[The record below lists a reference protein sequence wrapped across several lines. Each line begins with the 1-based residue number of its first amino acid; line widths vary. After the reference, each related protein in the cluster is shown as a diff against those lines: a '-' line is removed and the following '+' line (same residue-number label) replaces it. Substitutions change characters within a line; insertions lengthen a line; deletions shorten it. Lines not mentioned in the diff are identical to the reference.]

1 LRGFQNP
8 IVFPPVLGK
17 SSLKF
22 VFPFKSEKA
31 VTKIDISQP
40 PLFFLLLLF
49 ISLLLSCASISPLT
63 APPDNFPLR
72 AAVPGELTPQWEAF
86 APGIDYFEGRTGKPR
101 LELWAIRVDLGN
113 PDLEFV
119 VNGADQEGE
128 GSKAGGPGIIP
139 STTVSGFVR
148 NYGCIAG
155 INTNPFDPVS
165 AVVGED
171 RTIAGITLADGFLT
185 APPHPH
191 FDALVF
197 YSDGSA
203 AIVNQAGLD
212 VETLGNV
219 RNAVGGFFVVLR
231 GGVIPEHLP
240 ARKDRHPRSAAGL
253 SGDGK
258 TLYLL
263 AIDGRRPRS
272 VGATEEEI
280 GLILTRLGANDGLNF
295 DGGGST
301 ALVLR
306 YPDGKIRPVNTPI
319 HGMIPGKERAVAT
332 CLGIRR
338 KGNAPANAFAD

>member
-1 LRGFQNP
+1 VRKTGHGKTPGSF
-8 IVFPPVLGK
+8 FVL
-17 SSLKF
+17 F
-22 VFPFKSEKA
+22 
-31 VTKIDISQP
+31 
-40 PLFFLLLLF
+40 F

-63 APPDNFPLR
+63 TAPDNFPLR

-101 LELWAIRVDLGN
+101 LELRAIRVDLGN

-119 VNGADQEGE
+119 VNGAEREGE
-128 GSKAGGPGIIP
+128 GPKAAGIGIIP
-139 STTVSGFVR
+139 STTVSGFAR

-171 RTIAGITLADGFLT
+171 RTISGIALAEGFLI

-197 YSDGSA
+197 YNDGSA

-212 VETLGNV
+212 AEALGSI

-231 GGVIPEHLP
+231 DGVIPEHVP
-240 ARKDRHPRSAAGL
+240 AQKARHPRSAAGL
-253 SGDGK
+253 SKDGK

-263 AIDGRRPRS
+263 AIDGRRLGS
-272 VGATEEEI
+272 VGATEEET
-280 GLILTRLGANDGLNF
+280 GVILTRLGASDGLNF

-301 ALVLR
+301 ALILR
-306 YPDGKIRPVNTPI
+306 YPDGTIGPVNTPI

-338 KGNAPANAFAD
+338 RGNAPPPTRAFAD

>member
-1 LRGFQNP
+1 MVFGINCLR
-8 IVFPPVLGK
+8 
-17 SSLKF
+17 SA
-22 VFPFKSEKA
+22 FPFTSGEAAVKS
-31 VTKIDISQP
+31 DLLP
-40 PLFFLLLLF
+40 PPPFFLLLLF

-63 APPDNFPLR
+63 TAPDSFPLR
-72 AAVPGELTPQWEAF
+72 AAVPGELVPRWEAF
-86 APGIDYFEGRTGKPR
+86 APGIDYLEGRIGKPR

-119 VNGADQEGE
+119 VNGADHKDDG
-128 GSKAGGPGIIP
+128 AGPGVENPGIIP

-165 AVVGED
+165 AVAGED
-171 RTIAGITLADGFLT
+171 RTIAGITLADGFLI
-185 APPHPH
+185 APPHPQ

-197 YSDGSA
+197 YNDGSA
-203 AIVNQAGLD
+203 AMVNQAGLD
-212 VETLGNV
+212 AEALGSI

-231 GGVIPEHLP
+231 DGVIPEQVP
-240 ARKDRHPRSAAGL
+240 ARKARHPRSAAGL

-263 AIDGRRPRS
+263 AIDGRRFGS
-272 VGATEEEI
+272 LGATEEET
-280 GLILTRLGANDGLNF
+280 GVILARLGADHGLNF

-301 ALVLR
+301 TLSLR
-306 YPDGKIRPVNTPI
+306 YPDGKVRPVNTPI

-332 CLGIRR
+332 CLGIRKR
-338 KGNAPANAFAD
+338 ADD

>member
-1 LRGFQNP
+1 MRKTGYGKTPGSLSRFQNP
-8 IVFPPVLGK
+8 TVFLPALGK
-17 SSLKF
+17 SSLKSA
-22 VFPFKSEKA
+22 FPFKPEEA
-31 VTKIDISQP
+31 VAKIAILQP
-40 PLFFLLLLF
+40 PLFFLVLFF
-49 ISLLLSCASISPLT
+49 ISLPLSCASISPLAT
-63 APPDNFPLR
+63 PPDSFPLR

-86 APGIDYFEGRTGKPR
+86 APGIDYFDGRIGKPR

-128 GSKAGGPGIIP
+128 GPRGENSGIIP

-165 AVVGED
+165 AMVGED
-171 RTIAGITLADGFLT
+171 RTISGITLADGILI

-197 YSDGSA
+197 YNDGSA

-212 VETLGNV
+212 AEALGSI
-219 RNAVGGFFVVLR
+219 RNAVGGFSAVLW
-231 GGVIPEHLP
+231 GGVIPERLP
-240 ARKDRHPRSAAGL
+240 SRKARHPRSAAGL
-253 SGDGK
+253 SENGK

-263 AIDGRRPRS
+263 TIDGRRLGS

-280 GLILTRLGANDGLNF
+280 GVILTRLGADDGLNF

-301 ALVLR
+301 ALILR

-319 HGMIPGKERAVAT
+319 HGMIP
-332 CLGIRR
+332 
-338 KGNAPANAFAD
+338 